1 MAYANNQGVQI
12 HYQVEGKGTP
22 LVLQHGFADSL
33 ESWYELGYV
42 PALREDY
49 QLILVD
55 ARGHGAS
62 GKPHDPDAYG
72 LHRRVGDIVAVL
84 DTLHLTTAHF
94 WGYSMGGWIG
104 FGIAAYAPERVRALI
119 IGGQHPY
126 ARTPEAMRQ
135 IIQRGLAQG
144 PEAFVAGMEETF
156 GSLDA
161 EYKARLLTADLEAYL
176 AMTQDRP
183 SLERVLP
190 TIPMPCCLYAGE
202 QDPVYSGVKACSQ
215 QIPQVTFVSL
225 PGLTHAEAFV
235 RSELILPQITKFL
248 ATVPRV

>member
-1 MAYANNQGVQI
+1 MPYANHQGVQI
-12 HYQVEGKGTP
+12 HYHVEGQGSP

-42 PALREDY
+42 PALRESY

-62 GKPHDPDAYG
+62 DKPHDPNAYV

-84 DTLHLTTAHF
+84 DTLNLTNAHF

-104 FGIAAYAPERVRALI
+104 FGIAAYAPERVQALI

-126 ARTPEAMRQ
+126 ARNSEAMRQ

-161 EYKARLLTADLEAYL
+161 AYKARLLTADLEAFL

-183 SLERVLP
+183 SLEEVLP
-190 TIPMPCCLYAGE
+190 TMPMPCCLYTGE
-202 QDPVYSGVKACSQ
+202 QDPVYSAVKACSQ
-215 QIPQVTFVSL
+215 QIPQVSFISL

-235 RSELILPQITKFL
+235 RRDLVLPEVIKFL
-248 ATVPRV
+248 HAVPR

>member
-1 MAYANNQGVQI
+1 MPSAKHQGVQI
-12 HYQVEGKGTP
+12 HYHVEGQGTP

-42 PALREDY
+42 PALGEDY

-62 GKPHDPDAYG
+62 DKPHDPDAYG

-84 DTLHLTTAHF
+84 DALHLTTAHF

-104 FGIAAYAPERVRALI
+104 FGMAAYAPERVQALI

-135 IIQRGLAQG
+135 LIQRGIAQG

-156 GSLDA
+156 GALD
-161 EYKARLLTADLEAYL
+161 EPYKARLLTADLEAFL

-183 SLERVLP
+183 SLEAALP
-190 TIPMPCCLYAGE
+190 TMPMPCCLYVGE
-202 QDPVYSGVKACSQ
+202 QDPVYPAVKACRQ

-225 PGLTHAEAFV
+225 PGLTHAQAFI
-235 RSELILPQITKFL
+235 RSDLVLPEVIKFL
-248 ATVPRV
+248 HAVPR